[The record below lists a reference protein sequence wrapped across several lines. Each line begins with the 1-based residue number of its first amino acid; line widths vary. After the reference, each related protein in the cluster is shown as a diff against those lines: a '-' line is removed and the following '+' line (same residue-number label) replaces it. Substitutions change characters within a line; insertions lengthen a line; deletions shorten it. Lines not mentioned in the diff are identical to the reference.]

1 MPTELHTN
9 FTGLDFVNPF
19 VLASAPPTE
28 SKRKILKAF
37 EVGWGGVVTK
47 TIGLHPV
54 ENVAG
59 PKTIYQRTSETK
71 PYVSRMKRPDTV
83 SHSSWNWELISDQ
96 PLDLWLPDLEEIK
109 TTYPD
114 RMLIGSIM
122 AGAGGEEEMDNWR
135 KLATSCVNAGCDA
148 LELNMSCPH
157 MDRKDMGAHI
167 ANDEEIIKSI
177 LKAVTSVVDVPIWV
191 KLTPSSS
198 SLVEGAAAAY
208 AAGAS
213 SISLCNTF
221 PSLPLMDPE
230 TMKFEV
236 EVDGLV
242 TSGGLGGLAILH
254 QSLQRVSDISR
265 AFPDKSI
272 SGIGGIRG
280 FREAF
285 NFIVHGAG
293 NLQVCTAAMEE
304 KGSGGI
310 GVKLIQELKDDLSD
324 YLQRNNY
331 SSIEAFRGVARERIV
346 EHSKVRRK
354 SDAYTGGYAK

>member
-1 MPTELHTN
+1 MKTELATD
-9 FTGLDFVNPF
+9 FTGLKFVNPF

-28 SKRKILKAF
+28 SKRKILRAF
-37 EVGWGGVVTK
+37 EAGWGGVVTK

-71 PYVSRMKRPDTV
+71 PYVSRIKRPDTV

-114 RMLIGSIM
+114 RMVIASIM
-122 AGAGGEEEMDNWR
+122 AGTGNEEEMDNWR
-135 KLATSCVNAGCDA
+135 KLATACVNAGCDA
-148 LELNMSCPH
+148 LELNLSCPH
-157 MDRKDMGAHI
+157 MDRKDMGANI
-167 ANDEEIIKSI
+167 ANDEDIIKSI
-177 LKAVTSVVDVPIWV
+177 MQAVTSVVSVPIWV
-191 KLTPSSS
+191 KLTPASS
-198 SLVEGAAAAY
+198 SLIDGAAAAY
-208 AAGAS
+208 EAGAS
-213 SISLCNTF
+213 SLSLCNTF

-230 TMKFEV
+230 TLKFEV

-254 QSLQRVSDISR
+254 QALQRVSDVSC
-265 AFPDKSI
+265 AFPNKSI

-304 KGSGGI
+304 KGSGGVGI
-310 GVKLIQELKDDLSD
+310 KLIQELKDDLSD
-324 YLQRNNY
+324 YLQRK
-331 SSIEAFRGVARERIV
+331 G
-346 EHSKVRRK
+346 
-354 SDAYTGGYAK
+354 